1 MITRED
7 LFILVDTGW
16 HPALLLRTAVQYIIL
31 ISTEKSLSTSVDR
44 NCSVDAIPSSVSKQ
58 VRSSQPPHFVCLHP
72 VRFPGPY
79 FVPI

>member
-31 ISTEKSLSTSVDR
+31 ISTEKSLSTSWR
-44 NCSVDAIPSSVSKQ
+44 
-58 VRSSQPPHFVCLHP
+58 
-72 VRFPGPY
+72 
-79 FVPI
+79 